1 MKFLP
6 DKLPL
11 INTPDPVFSVL
22 NQYQKDLA
30 ANLSQPLINA
40 TLGSL
45 YDETGKMFIYQTY
58 YQQYQALTLE
68 QHAAYAA
75 DLIGNPDF
83 LTAIKT
89 WLLPPEL
96 TLFNH
101 VCATPGGT
109 GAIAAALSTF
119 ANPTEVVLIPD
130 IGWPS
135 YRLICQ
141 IHQLEPLTYQM
152 FNTENEFDLT
162 SLKHQILALSKKQQ
176 RLSLIIND
184 PCHNPTGYCLRV
196 PEWKELIDFLNSL
209 TSTTINLIN
218 DVAYIDYQ
226 ENHSRSREYLKTFQ
240 TVKPHIL
247 VNLAVSLSKTMT
259 AYGQRLGA
267 LITLHTNQV
276 VVDDQALAIVNYARG
291 TWSNTNNPSML
302 AFTALINQQAP
313 KYSAEN
319 QMAISLLK
327 KRSALFLREA
337 NDCDL
342 KLYPYQAGFFITIQ
356 VKDEQLKNA
365 FHLALLKLYIYTVSV
380 PFGIRIAICG
390 LKLSEIKGL
399 AYRLKS
405 ILTSLE

>member
-22 NQYQKDLA
+22 NQYQQDLA
-30 ANLSQPLINA
+30 TNLSQPLINA

-45 YDETGKMFIYQTY
+45 YDEAGQLFVYQTY
-58 YQQYQALTLE
+58 YQQYQALANQ

-75 DLIGNPDF
+75 DLIGNPAF
-83 LTAIKT
+83 LTTIKQ
-89 WLLPPEL
+89 WLLPPTL
-96 TLFNH
+96 TLFNR

-119 ANPTEVVLIPD
+119 ANPTEIVLIPD

-135 YRLICQ
+135 YQLMCQ
-141 IHQLEPLTYQM
+141 IRQLVALPYQM
-152 FNTENEFDLT
+152 FDANNEFDL
-162 SLKHQILALSKKQQ
+162 SGLKQQILALSKKQQ

-184 PCHNPTGYCLRV
+184 PCHNPTGYCLSIS
-196 PEWKELIDFLNSL
+196 EWQELIDFLNSL

-267 LITLHTNQV
+267 LITLHTNRA
-276 VVDDQALAIVNYARG
+276 VVDEQALAIANYARG

-313 KYSAEN
+313 EYLAEN

-327 KRSALFLREA
+327 KRSELFLAEA

-342 KLYPYQAGFFITIQ
+342 KLYLYQAGFFITVQ
-356 VKDEQLKNA
+356 VKDEQLKNS
-365 FHLALLKLYIYTVSV
+365 FHLALLKQHIYTVSV